1 MFNFVSKDP
10 GKKTISQQNSQQ
22 DMSEMENVAAITSH
36 LIGEFNYEYS
46 AGLGIGKVAYIS

>member
-1 MFNFVSKDP
+1 MSKDP

-22 DMSEMENVAAITSH
+22 DMSEMENKPAISCH

-46 AGLGIGKVAYIS
+46 AGLGIGKFAYIS

>member
-1 MFNFVSKDP
+1 MSKDP

-36 LIGEFNYEYS
+36 LIGEFHYEYS
-46 AGLGIGKVAYIS
+46 AGLGIGKFAYIS